1 MGWYFGVEPRHSEGL
16 EVLLFPMGDAVTYGM
31 PDAYLRTMAD
41 GTIKQISPFTGTQ
54 VWTVPGRGDRPLGMP
69 VVDPK
74 PLQTGAH
81 TRTCAFCSDNYLKTP
96 PEKARVVHEHD
107 YWFSQA
113 GLPMERLFD
122 HVAEFRRI
130 PNLYEILSLDYWQ
143 ANYGYQLPAETV
155 ERMSAY
161 LDDPAGRAHV
171 LGLLKVKVPESRRV
185 DVDDDQLLAEHAG
198 SFFGGTHDVIVGRRH
213 FVDGAV
219 DDSQLASSGT
229 LSVDEHHQYTRF
241 TIESMRS
248 LYAANRYARYVAVF
262 QNWLKP
268 AGASFDHLHK
278 QLVAI
283 DERGVQS
290 ELELARARANPN
302 LYNEAA
308 VNFASY
314 HNLVVAEN
322 DHAIAHAGYGH
333 RYPTLEIFSK
343 SPHSE
348 PWNHTED
355 EIRGMSDMI
364 HALHAAIGAD
374 VPCNEEWHHKPP
386 DVDVPMPWR
395 VMIKLRVSTLAGFEG
410 GTKIYL
416 NTISPDGLRDKAV
429 PALFRLREQGKIAG
443 SIRIAEECACTPN
456 SLKYNPAV
464 RTEENGAHAF
474 PPLA

>member
-1 MGWYFGVEPRHSEGL
+1 M
-16 EVLLFPMGDAVTYGM
+16 FPMGDAVTYGM

-54 VWTVPGRGDRPLGMP
+54 VWTVPGRGDRPLGIP

-74 PLQTGAH
+74 PLKHDAF

-96 PEKARVVHEHD
+96 PEKSRVLRDGDHWYTAPE
-107 YWFSQA
+107 
-113 GLPMERLFD
+113 LPIGQLFD
-122 HVAEFRRI
+122 RVAEFRRI

-143 ANYGYQLPAETV
+143 ENYGYQLQQHTAD
-155 ERMSAY
+155 RMASY
-161 LDDPAGRAHV
+161 LADVAGRAHV
-171 LGLLKVKVPESRRV
+171 LGLLKTKIPEARRA
-185 DVDDDQLLAEHAG
+185 DLDDDELIATHAD

-213 FVDGAV
+213 YVDGAL

-229 LSVDEHHQYTRF
+229 LSLDEHHQYTRF
-241 TIESMRS
+241 TIESMRE
-248 LYAANRYARYVAVF
+248 LYVNNRYARYVAVF

-283 DERGVQS
+283 DERGVQA
-290 ELELARARANPN
+290 ELELARARSNPN
-302 LYNEAA
+302 LYNEVA

-322 DHAIAHAGYGH
+322 DHAIAYAGYGH
-333 RYPTLEIFSK
+333 RYPTMEIFSK
-343 SPHSE
+343 SARSE
-348 PWNHTED
+348 PWNHSEE
-355 EIRGMSDMI
+355 EIRGMSDLI
-364 HALHAAIGAD
+364 HAVHAAIGAD

-386 DVDVPMPWR
+386 DVDVRMPWR

-416 NTISPDGLRDKAV
+416 NTISPVGLRDRVV
-429 PALFRLREQGKIAG
+429 PGLFALREQGRIAG
-443 SIRIAEECACTPN
+443 SVKIAEECACIPN
-456 SLKYNPAV
+456 CLRYNPAV
-464 RTEENGAHAF
+464 RRSSDDTQAF
-474 PPLA
+474 PSLG